1 MRFLD
6 ANVFIYVYKSNIPFT
21 KDVGGKMKVIPKINE
36 EFHPDISMKNLY
48 YIYLALGVTASC
60 LSWMIPVIVAA
71 FLFLPL
77 NRALV
82 ITAVLLSPVLV
93 AVLFTAF
100 WISKYYSSI
109 RYAFTNN
116 EVVVERGVYWKRK
129 SFVPY
134 NRITNIEIVQGPL
147 ARLFGLGTVRI
158 QTAGYSAGGGGTTTH
173 IAEAVILNVKNFEE
187 LKDMI
192 MNFVRK
198 LKPVAV
204 EAEAEVAAPENISR
218 QILNELRKIRE
229 ILEES

>member
-1 MRFLD
+1 
-6 ANVFIYVYKSNIPFT
+6 
-21 KDVGGKMKVIPKINE
+21 VIPKISE
-36 EFHPDISMKNLY
+36 EFHPDISMKSLY
-48 YIYLALGVTASC
+48 YIYLALGVTVSC
-60 LSWMIPVIVAA
+60 LSWMIPAIVAA
-71 FLFLPL
+71 FLFLPS

-93 AVLFTAF
+93 FVLFTAF

-109 RYAFTNN
+109 RYAFANN
-116 EVVVERGVYWKRK
+116 EVVIERGVYWKRK

-134 NRITNIEIVQGPL
+134 NRITNIDIVQGPL
-147 ARLFGLGTVRI
+147 ARHFGLGTVRV
-158 QTAGYSAGGGGTTTH
+158 QTAGYSAGGGGTTH
-173 IAEAVILNVKNFEE
+173 VAEAVILNVKNFEE
-187 LKDMI
+187 IKDTI

-204 EAEAEVAAPENISR
+204 EAEAEVAAPENISK